1 MDPIDLY
8 GQKKKK
14 EKKGNFLVNIVCNI
28 LLYFLCATKKQYTQK
43 YQYKYNL
50 LKIFTTKLLIKFS
63 ITYKEMASD
72 TELNVTFRNRKI
84 IIIL

>member
-1 MDPIDLY
+1 MAK
-8 GQKKKK
+8 KKKK